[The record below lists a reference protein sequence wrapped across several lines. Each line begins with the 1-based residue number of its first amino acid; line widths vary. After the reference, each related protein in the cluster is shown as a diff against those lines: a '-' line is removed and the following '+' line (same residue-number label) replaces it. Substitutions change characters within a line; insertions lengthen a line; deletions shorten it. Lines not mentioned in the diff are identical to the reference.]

1 MSPLQPRSV
10 ALSERPEPSAATPAG
25 LGVRRLAR
33 GAVAITLLASMAVPA
48 SPAAAQD
55 AKKPASGQA
64 SDEASERFRA
74 GVGFYKDGDFTAA
87 LVEFKRAYELAPNY
101 RVLFNLG
108 QTSQEL
114 NDYASALTAFEQ
126 YLAQGGKDVDAK
138 RKKEVETWIASL
150 KKKVARVQIEA
161 SVEGAE
167 LSIDDVS
174 VGSSPL
180 SEPVVVNAGR
190 RKFGATLAGHTPV
203 TRVVE
208 IAGSDETTISLELVP
223 IEATKTIEVPVDRPG
238 PTETRIVERSSSPA
252 PWVALSITAASAIAT
267 GVFGGLALSASGE
280 RDDELAR
287 FPGNASA
294 ISDASDRTA
303 TFALAT
309 DVLAGITIAGAITTV
324 VLFAVT
330 SSSDEAVAADQASIE
345 LRVVPTGLVLGGS
358 F

>member
-1 MSPLQPRSV
+1 MTALHRRSKLV
-10 ALSERPEPSAATPAG
+10 TIA
-25 LGVRRLAR
+25 
-33 GAVAITLLASMAVPA
+33 LLASMLAAA

-55 AKKPASGQA
+55 AKKPAAGQA

-74 GVGFYKDGDFTAA
+74 GVAFYKDGDFTAA

-126 YLAQGGKDVDAK
+126 YLAQGGKEVDAK
-138 RKKEVETWIASL
+138 RKKEVEGWIATL

-161 SVEGAE
+161 SAEGAE
-167 LSIDDVS
+167 LSVDDVP

-180 SEPVVVNAGR
+180 GEPVLVNAGR
-190 RKFGATLAGHTPV
+190 RKFGATLAGHTPAS
-203 TRVVE
+203 RVVE
-208 IAGSDETTISLELVP
+208 IAGSDETTVALELVP
-223 IEATKTIEVPVDRPG
+223 IEATKTIEVPVEKPG
-238 PTETRIVERSSSPA
+238 RTETRIVERSSSPA
-252 PWVALSITAASAIAT
+252 PWVALSITAATAIAT

-287 FPGNASA
+287 FPGNAAA
-294 ISDASDRTA
+294 ITDASDRTA

-309 DVLAGITIAGAITTV
+309 DVLAGVTIAGAITTV

-330 SSSDEAVAADQASIE
+330 GSSDEPIEANTASIE
-345 LRVVPTGLVLGGS
+345 LRVAPTGLVLGGS

>member
-1 MSPLQPRSV
+1 MNALHRRSKLV
-10 ALSERPEPSAATPAG
+10 TIA
-25 LGVRRLAR
+25 
-33 GAVAITLLASMAVPA
+33 LLASMSAAA
-48 SPAAAQD
+48 SPAVAQD
-55 AKKPASGQA
+55 AKAPTSGEAS
-64 SDEASERFRA
+64 SEASERFRA

-114 NDYASALTAFEQ
+114 NDYASALSAFEQ
-126 YLAQGGKDVDAK
+126 YLAQGGKEVDAK
-138 RKKEVETWIASL
+138 RKKEVEGWIATL

-161 SVEGAE
+161 SAEGAE
-167 LSIDDVS
+167 LSVDDVP

-180 SEPVVVNAGR
+180 SEPVLVNAGR

-203 TRVVE
+203 SRVVE
-208 IAGSDETTISLELVP
+208 IAGSDETTVALELVP
-223 IEATKTIEVPVDRPG
+223 IEATKTIEVPVERPG
-238 PTETRIVERSSSPA
+238 RTETRIVERSSSPA
-252 PWVALSITAASAIAT
+252 PWVALSITAATAIAT

-287 FPGNASA
+287 FPGNAAA
-294 ISDASDRTA
+294 ITDASDRTQ

-309 DVLAGITIAGAITTV
+309 DVLAGVTIAGAITTV

-330 SSSDEAVAADQASIE
+330 GSSDEAVEPNAASIE
-345 LRVVPTGLVLGGS
+345 LRVAPTGLVLGGS

>member
-1 MSPLQPRSV
+1 MNALHRRSKLV
-10 ALSERPEPSAATPAG
+10 TIA
-25 LGVRRLAR
+25 
-33 GAVAITLLASMAVPA
+33 LLASMWAAA

-55 AKKPASGQA
+55 GKKPASGEA
-64 SDEASERFRA
+64 SSEASERFRA

-114 NDYASALTAFEQ
+114 NDYASALGAFEQ
-126 YLAQGGKDVDAK
+126 YLAQGGKEVDAK
-138 RKKEVETWIASL
+138 RKKEVEGWIATL

-161 SVEGAE
+161 SAEGAE
-167 LSIDDVS
+167 LSVDDVP

-180 SEPVVVNAGR
+180 TEPVLVNAGR

-203 TRVVE
+203 SRVVE
-208 IAGSDETTISLELVP
+208 IAGSDETTVALELVP
-223 IEATKTIEVPVDRPG
+223 IETTKTVEVPVDRPG
-238 PTETRIVERSSSPA
+238 RTETRFVERSSSPA
-252 PWVALSITAASAIAT
+252 PWVALSITAATAIAT

-287 FPGNASA
+287 FPGNAAA
-294 ISDASDRTA
+294 ITDASDRTA

-309 DVLAGITIAGAITTV
+309 DVFAGVTIAGAITTV

-330 SSSDEAVAADQASIE
+330 GSSDEPSEASAAALE
-345 LRVVPTGLVLGGS
+345 LRVAPTGFVLGGS